1 MKFRF
6 FIVLSLI
13 LAFLLTTGFVLTT
26 YYIPEEPKQIIE
38 TEPYTSNPSFYTF
51 EIEEQTPLTEL
62 QLIREKTRE
71 IRKAR
76 MLKEIENE
84 EKEKEFEEQF
94 DDFKTFFDRHTVY
107 GFDEELYGSKNLYLN
122 WKTADDDWF
131 C

>member
-1 MKFRF
+1 MIKSLLFG
-6 FIVLSLI
+6 LSLLLVVL
-13 LAFLLTTGFVLTT
+13 LASGFVLKT

-38 TEPYTSNPSFYTF
+38 TQPYISDPPFYTF
-51 EIEEQTPLTEL
+51 EIEEPSYLTEL

-94 DDFKTFFDRHTVY
+94 DDFKTFFDSHTVY
-107 GFDEELYGSKNLYLN
+107 GFDEELYGSKNMFLN
-122 WKTADDDWF
+122 WKTVDED
-131 C
+131 